1 MDYNYSKKISLQNL
15 YLMIEA
21 VSEMEKEER
30 GYISYGL
37 EVGLPYQIDRWVKKD
52 NVTCFT
58 LSQKAE
64 TQTIVLN
71 PIHVEKSISNQ
82 CWSFFGKTAMFIDKW
97 IKKHYQYQLEE
108 IIENK
113 EEKGEDEMKGLN
125 LEFGNCEKKAIK
137 MSPYGI
143 AVKNGDQSW
152 VAYDKNTGD
161 IIDVD
166 IFNFDCGRY
175 LYRVPV
181 AIADIAV
188 GDVIVHNRYAM
199 FVTEVLENSL
209 KVIDPAAG
217 ENKEIILTKNMF
229 GFNFATKIISLFD
242 NFGGIAADKENPFGN
257 MLPFLMMEDSD
268 NKDFDPMMMC
278 LLMNKG
284 TLDMNNPL
292 MLMALCGNDNN
303 MLPMLALMG
312 GLNK

>member
-1 MDYNYSKKISLQNL
+1 MKMAKYSQKMSVQDLN
-15 YLMIEA
+15 LMIKE
-21 VSEMEKEER
+21 VSEIEFKER
-30 GYISYGL
+30 GYISYGF
-37 EVGLPYQIDRWVKKD
+37 EIGLPNQVNRWVTKNK
-52 NVTCFT
+52 VISFT
-58 LSQKAE
+58 LTE
-64 TQTIVLN
+64 TEDLSFVLN
-71 PIHVEKSISNQ
+71 PVHAEEKISKQ
-82 CWSFFGKTAMFIDKW
+82 CWTFLGKTATFVSTW
-97 IKKHYQYQLEE
+97 VTNHYQN

-113 EEKGEDEMKGLN
+113 EEKGDDEMKGFN

-181 AIADIAV
+181 AITDIAA
-188 GDVIVHNRYAM
+188 GDVIIHNRYAM

-242 NFGGIAADKENPFGN
+242 NFGGIAADKDNPFGN
-257 MLPFLMMEDSD
+257 MLPFLMMGESD
-268 NKDFDPMMMC
+268 DQKFDPMMMC